1 MKFLSV
7 RDLRGKSAQIWKDLP
22 EEREMVITSNGRPI
36 AILATISESNLE
48 ESLTAF
54 RQARAVEAVAAL
66 QRRSADQGT
75 NRITM
80 EEIDAEIQAVR
91 KKRASPR

>member
-80 EEIDAEIQAVR
+80 DEIDAEIQAVR
-91 KKRASPR
+91 KKRVSTR

>member
-75 NRITM
+75 DRITM
-80 EEIDAEIQAVR
+80 DEIDAEIQAVR
-91 KKRASPR
+91 KKRVSTR